1 MMDLLVKDLDKEMT
15 EATAQEEDAQKDYQ
29 SLMADSTEKR
39 AQDSK
44 ALTDKGAAKADLEGD
59 MEAKKEAKAGS
70 TKELAG
76 TVEYISSLHSEC
88 DWLLKYYEVRK
99 EARASEIDA
108 LGNAKAVLSG
118 ADFSFFQAKVQRFL
132 RRSA

>member
-1 MMDLLVKDLDKEMT
+1 MT
-15 EATAQEEDAQKDYQ
+15 EAKAQEENAQTAYQ
-29 SLMADSTEKR
+29 KTMADAAEKR

-44 ALTDKGAAKADLEGD
+44 SMTEKAAAKADMEGALQ
-59 MEAKKEAKAGS
+59 AKIESKTATG
-70 TKELAG
+70 KELMA
-76 TVEYISSLHSEC
+76 TVDYIGSLHSEC

-118 ADFSFFQAKVQRFL
+118 ADFSLVQTSL
-132 RRSA
+132 HTECDW